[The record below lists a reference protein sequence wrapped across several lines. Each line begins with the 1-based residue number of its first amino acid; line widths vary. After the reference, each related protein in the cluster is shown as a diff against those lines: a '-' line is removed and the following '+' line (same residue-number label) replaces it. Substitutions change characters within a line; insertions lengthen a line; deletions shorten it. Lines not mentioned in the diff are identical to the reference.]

1 MGRDKHFPETF
12 ARLHQKHRTPHIAL
26 LTCSAFVVAFGSV
39 GIVKFAVSVAAS
51 GDDGRNVIAALQAKR
66 LGMTQVIAIVSDP
79 D

>member
-1 MGRDKHFPETF
+1 MTTV
-12 ARLHQKHRTPHIAL
+12 ARVDSGAAVERPM
-26 LTCSAFVVAFGSV
+26 V